1 MEKAIERAAVNL
13 GILVALVPTLHY
25 AMEML
30 HVTRH
35 DRSGA
40 IAAALNGWAL
50 FAVVGAGLVLGPG
63 VLQQLVMACAPA
75 RWTHRRRRVAAV
87 LTTAVIFP
95 LFGLVTGYG
104 AAVWTDRTGVFL
116 GLALLV
122 YALVMRV

>member
-1 MEKAIERAAVNL
+1 MEKAIERAVANL

-35 DRSGA
+35 DRAGA
-40 IAAALNGWAL
+40 LDAALSGWAL
-50 FAVVGAGLVLGPG
+50 HWLVGAGLVLGPG
-63 VLQQLVMACAPA
+63 MLQQLAMACAPA
-75 RWTHRRRRVAAV
+75 RWTRGRRRLAAV
-87 LTTAVIFP
+87 LTTVIFP

-104 AAVWTDRTGVFL
+104 AAVWTDRTGAFL
-116 GLALLV
+116 GLALLA